1 MTTLPVPDEWQTWI
15 TENLQRG
22 CTQESLLQIMVNNK
36 FDRTA
41 SQTAIAFVAKK
52 LKQTTLQTPPNQD
65 YIYQQARISDG
76 NSLYVQGK
84 TVRIAARVKQPAIV
98 LLDDFLTAVECD
110 ELIRL
115 AKQKLQ
121 PSTVV
126 DPASGDFTVI
136 AERSSSGTY
145 FTQCENDF
153 ISTLDQRIAAL
164 MNCPLENGEGIQI
177 LNYPV
182 GAEYKEHFDYFDPN
196 QVGSQPQIAR
206 GGNRIATLVM
216 YLNDV
221 EAGGETVFP
230 RIGFSAIPK
239 KGSAVYFEY
248 CNSFGQLDA
257 LTLHAGAPVQS
268 GEKWIATK
276 WVRERRYG

>member
-1 MTTLPVPDEWQTWI
+1 MTLLPIPHQWQAWI
-15 TENLQRG
+15 TENLQRD
-22 CTQESLLQIMVNNK
+22 CTPESLLQIMVNNK
-36 FDRTA
+36 FDRTD
-41 SQTAIAFVAKK
+41 SQVAIAFLANK
-52 LKQTTLQTPPNQD
+52 LKQSTTQAPVNSD
-65 YIYQQARISDG
+65 YIYQQARIADG
-76 NSLYVQGK
+76 NMLHVQGRV
-84 TVRIAARVKQPAIV
+84 VRVVARVKQPVIV
-98 LLDDFLTAVECD
+98 QVDGFLTVEECD

-115 AKQKLQ
+115 AKQKLK

-126 DPASGDFTVI
+126 DPVTGDFTVI
-136 AERSSSGTY
+136 TERSSYGTY
-145 FTQCENDF
+145 FTLCENDF
-153 ISTLDQRIAAL
+153 ISALDQRISAL

-196 QVGSQPQIAR
+196 QAGSQQQIAR

-221 EAGGETVFP
+221 KAGGETVFP

-257 LTLHAGAPVQS
+257 LTLHAGAPVQA

>member
-1 MTTLPVPDEWQTWI
+1 MTTLSISHEWQIWI

-22 CTQESLLQIMVNNK
+22 CRQDALLQIMVNNNV
-36 FDRTA
+36 DCTD
-41 SQTAIAFVAKK
+41 SQIAIDFLAQQI
-52 LKQTTLQTPPNQD
+52 KQTTPTGE
-65 YIYQQARISDG
+65 YIYQPSRIAEG
-76 NSLYVQGK
+76 NRLQVQDK
-84 TVRIAARVKQPAIV
+84 TVRVVARIKQPSIV
-98 LLDDFLTAVECD
+98 VVDDFLSAVECD
-110 ELIRL
+110 ELIGL

-121 PSTVV
+121 PSTIVNPV
-126 DPASGDFTVI
+126 TGDFNVI
-136 AERSSSGTY
+136 AERSSYGTY
-145 FTQCENDF
+145 FALCENDF
-153 ISTLDQRIAAL
+153 ICRLDVRIAAL

-177 LNYPV
+177 LNYLV
-182 GAEYKEHFDYFDPN
+182 GAEYKEHFDYFDPS
-196 QVGSQPQIAR
+196 QAGSQQQMVL

-230 RIGFSAIPK
+230 KIGFSAVPK

-248 CNSFGQLDA
+248 CNSVGQLDA
-257 LTLHAGAPVQS
+257 LTLHAGAPVQA